1 MPQSCH
7 MIRTAC
13 ICTIIFFCIGAICDL
28 RSATSG
34 SPDQS
39 NSTSPI
45 SQYSPEDNARI
56 SEIMVRVVNDPDYL
70 NDETHKEFW
79 GILLQHGHVSSREM
93 TELRHEITQNVLLSQ
108 QYFWEDALI
117 AWRVGRPAKS
127 VKREQHEKRL
137 VATGFIP
144 EWRVRE
150 NEKLIEQI
158 AARQAV
164 QFGEGKVLVSE
175 EYIRAALSRLDG
187 AIRRLDQLLT
197 PPVGFNKRKSVEGS
211 FDH

>member
-1 MPQSCH
+1 MSQSCH
-7 MIRTAC
+7 MIRTVC
-13 ICTIIFFCIGAICDL
+13 TYTTIIFCLEAICDL

-34 SPDQS
+34 NPDQS
-39 NSTSPI
+39 KSTSSI
-45 SQYSPEDNARI
+45 SQYSPEDKARI
-56 SEIMVRVVNDPDYL
+56 TEIMVRVVNDPDYL

-79 GILLQHGHVSSREM
+79 GILLQHDHASSRAIA
-93 TELRHEITQNVLLSQ
+93 ELRQEITQNVLLAQ
-108 QYFWEDALI
+108 QYIWEDALI
-117 AWRVGRPAKS
+117 AWRVGRPTKS
-127 VKREQHEKRL
+127 VQREQHEKKL

-175 EYIRAALSRLDG
+175 EYIRAALSELDV
-187 AIRRLDQLLT
+187 AISRLDQLLT
-197 PPVGFNKRKSVEGS
+197 PPVGFNKGKRMEGS